1 MSLRKFLTDHHV
13 EAAKHYARLTACEKA
28 KASSHDALA
37 KTLPEGAQ
45 KDHHM
50 QMCAACEKAASHHS
64 READRHVA
72 AAQEV
77 STMDMG
83 EGIPTGDTHGPAKVA
98 IGDPDNRFA
107 KDTDGVVGIRPPDPE
122 RLRAIPR
129 FGSPTPEDLEKDTAE
144 ANLQKLPAFARR
156 TA

>member
-28 KASSHDALA
+28 KASSHDAFA
-37 KTLPEGAQ
+37 KTLPEGAHR
-45 KDHHM
+45 DHHE
-50 QMCAACEKAASHHS
+50 QMRAACEKAASHHS

-77 STMDMG
+77 SSMEMS
-83 EGIPTGDTHGPAKVA
+83 EGISTGDTHGPVKIASEET
-98 IGDPDNRFA
+98 RFS
-107 KDTDGVVGIRPPDPE
+107 KDVTSDVQGVHPSMPE
-122 RLRAIPR
+122 RLRLMPR
-129 FGSPTPEDLEKDTAE
+129 SSDLADLAKTQAE
-144 ANLQKLPAFARR
+144 ENLAAHPAFQRR